1 MIVGIAVVSVLQVAS
16 GLVRGAH
23 LRALPAT
30 AFVVPVHPRGVNG
43 RRRQV
48 SVGSGGEKGQSG
60 RSSEEKIRL
69 WKSEAKV
76 KRENP
81 QWVDT
86 QVQYKWDQVIGN
98 EQATSEYKLRM
109 WKAKA
114 AAVRNGGIFAPEDLP
129 ETDLPAPGHSG
140 AGSHEQDTHGSETG
154 LPSPGLPPSSPGRP
168 KTGAYHLFCEHT
180 RREYAKMG
188 DPLTAMDLGVLW
200 RLLSDEDKDV
210 WLRKSEALVAEMA
223 ANDAQEKR
231 LLTAEAVKA
240 AAAPRDSS
248 QRDALVLCLA
258 ARSGIVNSVQRLL
271 DLGSD
276 VNAVASRRL
285 GRTALHEGAALGHAD
300 VVQLLLARGARTEIL
315 DEQGQTAL
323 DLARAKG
330 HEHIELL
337 LTADQL

>member
-1 MIVGIAVVSVLQVAS
+1 MQHLQGGTEFLVVVVSVLQVAS

-23 LRALPAT
+23 IRALPAT
-30 AFVVPVHPRGVNG
+30 AFVVPVHPRGVSG

-48 SVGSGGEKGQSG
+48 SVGSGDEKSPSG
-60 RSSEEKIRL
+60 RSSEDKIRL

-81 QWVDT
+81 QWADT
-86 QVQYKWDQVIGN
+86 QVQYKWDQVMGN

-114 AAVRNGGIFAPEDLP
+114 AAVRNGGIFAPEDI
-129 ETDLPAPGHSG
+129 TDAPGHSG

-154 LPSPGLPPSSPGRP
+154 LPSPGPPTSSPGRP

-210 WLRKSEALVAEMA
+210 WLRKSEALAAEMA
-223 ANDAQEKR
+223 AKDAQEKE
-231 LLTAEAVKA
+231 EAVKA

-248 QRDALVLCLA
+248 QGDALVLCLA
-258 ARSGIVNSVQRLL
+258 ARSGIANSVLRLL

-330 HEHIELL
+330 HEHIAVL